1 MMNVDVEQDLGSI
14 NERKKKTHFTKRG
27 LLNSNY
33 KRVVKYSF
41 KKARRKS
48 IFAVRQRAKT
58 LKISKES
65 LRASM
70 VLKLAVFGSVAILIL
85 F

>member
-1 MMNVDVEQDLGSI
+1 MNVDVEQDLGNL

-33 KRVVKYSF
+33 KRIVKYSF
-41 KKARRKS
+41 KKARKKS
-48 IFAVRQRAKT
+48 IFGIRQRIKSRQ
-58 LKISKES
+58 LSKES
-65 LRASM
+65 LRASL
-70 VLKLAVFGSVAILIL
+70 VLKFSVFVGVAIIIL